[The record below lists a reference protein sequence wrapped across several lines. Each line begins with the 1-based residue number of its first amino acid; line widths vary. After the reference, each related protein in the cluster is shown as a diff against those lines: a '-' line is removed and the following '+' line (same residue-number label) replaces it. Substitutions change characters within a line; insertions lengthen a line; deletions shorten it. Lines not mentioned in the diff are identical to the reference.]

1 MGPGTA
7 LAIRHVP
14 FEDLGSFAPVLRE
27 RGFAVAYRD
36 AGLDDLGARDLIDAD
51 LLIVL
56 GGPIGVYETRAYPF
70 LKGEIAAVERRLK
83 AGRPV
88 LGLCLGAQIIAKAL
102 GARVYKGKRKELGWS
117 PLAVT
122 DSGRNSPLAE
132 LGART
137 AVLHW
142 HGDTFDLPRGA
153 ELLGSTAFYRNQA
166 FAWQDHVLA
175 LQCHIETTVRG
186 LERWFI
192 GHALEIAATRGV
204 KLETLRRET
213 RRFGPR
219 LEERGPRVLKTWL
232 AGLGS
237 PDAGGE
243 AA

>member
-1 MGPGTA
+1 MGTGTA

-27 RGFAVAYRD
+27 RGFAVGYRD

-56 GGPIGVYETRAYPF
+56 GGPIGVYEARDYAF
-70 LKGEIAAVERRLK
+70 LKGEIAVVERRLK
-83 AGRPV
+83 LGRPV
-88 LGLCLGAQIIAKAL
+88 FGLCLGAQIMAKAL
-102 GARVYKGKRKELGWS
+102 GAPVYKGKRKELGWS
-117 PLAVT
+117 PLELT
-122 DSGRNSPLAE
+122 DAGRNTALAE

-153 ELLGSTAFYRNQA
+153 ELLASTRLYTNQA
-166 FAWQDHVLA
+166 FAWRARALA

-192 GHALEIAATRGV
+192 GHTLEIATTRGV

-213 RRFGPR
+213 RRLGPR
-219 LEERGPRVLKTWL
+219 LEKRGPRVLEAWL
-232 AGLGS
+232 AGLGL
-237 PDAGGE
+237 
-243 AA
+243 

>member
-1 MGPGTA
+1 MGTGTA

-36 AGLDDLGARDLIDAD
+36 AGVDDLGARDLVDAD
-51 LLIVL
+51 LLILL
-56 GGPIGVYETRAYPF
+56 GGPIGVYEAKDYPF

-83 AGRPV
+83 MGRPV

-117 PLAVT
+117 PLELTEA
-122 DSGRNSPLAE
+122 GRKSALAE

-137 AVLHW
+137 SVLHW

-153 ELLGSTAFYRNQA
+153 AVLASTKLHANQA
-166 FAWQDHVLA
+166 FAWRDHALA
-175 LQCHIETTVRG
+175 LQCHIEATVRG
-186 LERWFI
+186 LERWFV
-192 GHALEIAATRGV
+192 GHALEIATTRGV

-213 RRFGPR
+213 RRLGPR
-219 LEERGPRVLKTWL
+219 LEERGPRVLKAWL
-232 AGLGS
+232 AGLGL
-237 PDAGGE
+237 
-243 AA
+243 

>member
-27 RGFAVAYRD
+27 RGFAIAYRD
-36 AGLDDLGARDLIDAD
+36 AGLDDLGARDLVEAD

-56 GGPIGVYETRAYPF
+56 GGPIGVYEAKGYPF
-70 LKGEIAAVERRLK
+70 LKGEIAAVERRLE

-88 LGLCLGAQIIAKAL
+88 LGLCLGAQIMAKAL

-117 PLAVT
+117 QLELTGA
-122 DSGRNSPLAE
+122 GRKSALAE

-153 ELLGSTAFYRNQA
+153 EVLASTRLYANQA
-166 FAWQDHVLA
+166 FAWRRHALA

-192 GHALEIAATRGV
+192 GHTLEIATTRGV

-213 RRFGPR
+213 RRLGPR
-219 LEERGPRVLKTWL
+219 LEERGPRVLKAWL
-232 AGLGS
+232 AGLGL
-237 PDAGGE
+237 
-243 AA
+243 

>member
-1 MGPGTA
+1 MGTGTA

-27 RGFAVAYRD
+27 RGFAVGYRD

-51 LLIVL
+51 LLVVL
-56 GGPIGVYETRAYPF
+56 GGPIGVYEARDYAF
-70 LKGEIAAVERRLK
+70 LKGEIAVVERRLK
-83 AGRPV
+83 LGRPV
-88 LGLCLGAQIIAKAL
+88 LGLCLGAQIMAKAL

-117 PLAVT
+117 PLELT
-122 DSGRNSPLAE
+122 DAGRNTALAE

-153 ELLGSTAFYRNQA
+153 ELLASTRLYTNQA
-166 FAWQDHVLA
+166 FAWRDRALA

-192 GHALEIAATRGV
+192 GHTLEIATTRGV

-213 RRFGPR
+213 RRLGPR
-219 LEERGPRVLKTWL
+219 LEERGPRVLEAWL
-232 AGLGS
+232 AGLGL
-237 PDAGGE
+237 
-243 AA
+243 

>member
-36 AGLDDLGARDLIDAD
+36 AGLDDLGARDLVDAD

-56 GGPIGVYETRAYPF
+56 GGPIGVYETREYPF
-70 LKGEIAAVERRLK
+70 LKGEVAAVERRLK
-83 AGRPV
+83 LDRPV
-88 LGLCLGAQIIAKAL
+88 LGLCLGAQIMAKAL

-117 PLAVT
+117 PLALT
-122 DSGRNSPLAE
+122 DAGRNSALGE
-132 LGART
+132 LGRRT

-142 HGDTFDLPRGA
+142 HGDTFDLPREA
-153 ELLGSTAFYRNQA
+153 ELLASTRLYPNQA
-166 FAWQDHVLA
+166 FAWRNHALA

-192 GHALEIAATRGV
+192 GHTLEIATTRGV
-204 KLETLRRET
+204 KLETLRHDT
-213 RRFGPR
+213 RRLGPR
-219 LEERGPRVLKTWL
+219 LEERGPRVLRAWL
-232 AGLGS
+232 DGLG
-237 PDAGGE
+237 P
-243 AA
+243 